1 MAPTVADY
9 RTRNLLILR
18 APAIDFPPVTAE
30 VASSSLVVPAI
41 LLKDSQLGRCPIWVR
56 LGYDSFTFSLPVVL
70 SAIQIPNLSGVLFI
84 ANKLALLIAIAIL
97 GKPGFNHL
105 KRLLFGM
112 LRKLG
117 PPQQVGRRRY
127 DLGLILI
134 MVPVLMTR
142 VEPYAAVLSP
152 ESVYWFLEDLPLELL
167 LLIGL
172 FLVGGEFW
180 NKVRAL
186 IRHAAKVEIVAEAPA
201 APV

>member
-1 MAPTVADY
+1 M
-9 RTRNLLILR
+9 LLG
-18 APAIDFPPVTAE
+18 F
-30 VASSSLVVPAI
+30 
-41 LLKDSQLGRCPIWVR
+41 
-56 LGYDSFTFSLPVVL
+56 DSFRFSLPIVL
-70 SAIQIPNLSGVLFI
+70 SATQIASLSGVLFI
-84 ANKLALLIAIAIL
+84 ANKLALVIAIAIL

-117 PPQQVGRRRY
+117 PPQQVGRRGY

-134 MVPVLMTR
+134 MVPVLMTW

-152 ESVYWFLEDLPLELL
+152 ESVFWFLQDLPLELL

-172 FLVGGEFW
+172 FLVGREFW

-186 IRHAAKVEIVAEAPA
+186 FRHAAKVEIVAEAPA
-201 APV
+201 APA